1 MYGTSTKRL
10 FNTLE
15 IIIGILIASCIIDM
29 VAMLIVTVVF
39 SIVHKTPLYALLAL
53 FIIPPMVM
61 IYFLSK
67 LSGLTA
73 EAESEIS
80 SAPKYQPRINV
91 GENDTIETIASQEK
105 DSDRKDYSDEDKLL
119 VLLGQGR
126 ISVAEYKR
134 LTEKNKK

>member
-1 MYGTSTKRL
+1 MYGSSTKRL
-10 FNTLE
+10 VDTLE
-15 IIIGILIASCIIDM
+15 IIIGILIVSCIVDM
-29 VAMLIVTVVF
+29 IAIIIATIVI
-39 SIVHKTPLYALLAL
+39 SIVNKTPLFAFLALLVV
-53 FIIPPMVM
+53 PPMVM

-67 LSGLTA
+67 LSGLA
-73 EAESEIS
+73 SEAGSEIAS
-80 SAPKYQPRINV
+80 TPTYQPRINV
-91 GENDTIETIASQEK
+91 SENDTIETIASQEN